1 MSPGADSAGQP
12 FAGRSFTP
20 NPFAGDAGESDRALA
35 LALSEFQAAQEVTDA
50 SLSVDDQARLWV
62 EVVGALRTARLLSPL
77 IAEAGDFGVTETGHA
92 VEKTQELS
100 VPHLEGPDGRAVA
113 PVFSDIDSLSAW
125 NSSARPVPVDGQKA
139 ALATA
144 SDGLELMVLNPGSAS
159 SVVFRRGAIKAIAT
173 GEDYLPPWL
182 DDVVAGE
189 VAAGIAAGGEN
200 VLWHRIVPGDPNQSL
215 AGPEVVVVLGVRTGL
230 SETGLRAVT
239 GAVSEA
245 WMASTVLAE
254 RCDGLSAR
262 VLPA

>member
-1 MSPGADSAGQP
+1 
-12 FAGRSFTP
+12 
-20 NPFAGDAGESDRALA
+20 
-35 LALSEFQAAQEVTDA
+35 
-50 SLSVDDQARLWV
+50 
-62 EVVGALRTARLLSPL
+62 
-77 IAEAGDFGVTETGHA
+77 
-92 VEKTQELS
+92 
-100 VPHLEGPDGRAVA
+100 
-113 PVFSDIDSLSAW
+113 
-125 NSSARPVPVDGQKA
+125 
-139 ALATA
+139 
-144 SDGLELMVLNPGSAS
+144 MVLNPGLPT

-182 DDVVAGE
+182 DDVVARE

-200 VLWHRIVPGDPNQSL
+200 VLWHRIVPGDPSQSL

>member
-1 MSPGADSAGQP
+1 MLPGADSAGQP

-20 NPFAGDAGESDRALA
+20 NPFAGDAGESDPALA
-35 LALSEFQAAQEVTDA
+35 LALSEFHSAQAATDA
-50 SLSVDDQARLWV
+50 SLSVDLQARLWV
-62 EVVGALRTARLLSPL
+62 AVVGALRSARLLSPL
-77 IAEAGDFGVTETGHA
+77 IAEAGDFGVTETGHT

-113 PVFSDIDSLSAW
+113 PVFSDIDSLIAW
-125 NSSARPVPVDGQKA
+125 NSRARPVPVDGQKA

-144 SDGLELMVLNPGSAS
+144 SDGLELMVLNPGVST
-159 SVVFRRGAIKAIAT
+159 SVVFRRGAIRAIAT

-182 DDVVAGE
+182 DDVVAAE
-189 VAAGIAAGGEN
+189 VAAGLAAGGES
-200 VLWHRIVPGDPNQSL
+200 VLWHRIVPGDPTQSL
-215 AGPEVVVVLGVRTGL
+215 SGPEVVVVLGVRTGL
-230 SETGLRAVT
+230 SESGLRAVT

-245 WMASTVLAE
+245 WVASAVLAE